1 VFISSSPNKSGH
13 IRHDECQFTR
23 KCEAALLV
31 IASVNLRVL
40 AKQPMVHPIV
50 GEHWRVFDTM
60 VDTPEES
67 KIPYGFPEISR
78 KKERRGNAQKIF
90 TERITRTILY
100 VISRSPFWET
110 DGKFMKIFNVKKHK
124 MLAISA
130 QQFKSKFSKLMSQ
143 KS

>member
-1 VFISSSPNKSGH
+1 LCLKYQKEVFIFFSLNKSGH

-31 IASVNLRVL
+31 IASVNLHVL

-67 KIPYGFPEISR
+67 RMGSRTVFPRYRE

-90 TERITRTILY
+90 AEREQYCT
-100 VISRSPFWET
+100 
-110 DGKFMKIFNVKKHK
+110 
-124 MLAISA
+124 
-130 QQFKSKFSKLMSQ
+130 
-143 KS
+143 